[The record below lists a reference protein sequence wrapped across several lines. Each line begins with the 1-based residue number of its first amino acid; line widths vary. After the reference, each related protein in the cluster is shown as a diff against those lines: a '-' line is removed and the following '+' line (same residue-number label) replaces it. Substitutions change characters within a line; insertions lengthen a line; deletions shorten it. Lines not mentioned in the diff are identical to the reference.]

1 MPERMRSRHSSA
13 GYLACRAETGP
24 IPRGYQFAKS
34 AFQVLSKEKEFAQ
47 WAPDDDEQ
55 LITLTAPKDL
65 QDRLRQLPREVIDA
79 NHCYVLS
86 AKPDRVAESI
96 ETARQARAED
106 DTWPHLHYLWPQH
119 PIMDWLLDRVLTQFG
134 RHRAPVI
141 QNPYLELG
149 EQAFILMGL
158 VPNRKGQPLLV
169 DWQVATRKAG
179 GAMQLENY
187 DSFVVRAKLKADVLP
202 NRGIAFDT
210 TDLQA
215 ELPEAVAAMR
225 AHMIARQCVFD
236 GDIKARLAG
245 TLAELEVLQGKQV
258 QQLELRLEN
267 LLEGVRE
274 SKREQRSKQINQ
286 VFDEYRQWVADTMTT
301 EPQPY
306 IRLLAALTR

>member
-1 MPERMRSRHSSA
+1 M
-13 GYLACRAETGP
+13 
-24 IPRGYQFAKS
+24 
-34 AFQVLSKEKEFAQ
+34 LSKEKEFAQ

-79 NHCYVLS
+79 NHRYVLS
-86 AKPDRVAESI
+86 AKPDRVAEAI

-169 DWQVATRKAG
+169 DWQVVTRKVG
-179 GAMQLENY
+179 EAMQLESY

-225 AHMIARQCVFD
+225 AHMVARQGVFD
-236 GDIKARLAG
+236 ADMKARLAG

-258 QQLELRLEN
+258 KQLELRLEN

-306 IRLLAALTR
+306 IRVLAALTR